1 MTISTE
7 DLRKQTDSM
16 VKDRA
21 DWLVD
26 AVACATQN
34 RIFLRGEDECDDVA
48 CDAIQMNGAKALR
61 HVVDNHPELITAR
74 AKIEAAEKLADALR
88 DFATAKIDALRYSPP
103 YGASPEDEPD
113 PVVESDYVWAL
124 QSDAKAALAAWES
137 LK

>member
-74 AKIEAAEKLADALR
+74 AKIEAAEKLAEAMAAL
-88 DFATAKIDALRYSPP
+88 D
-103 YGASPEDEPD
+103 
-113 PVVESDYVWAL
+113 
-124 QSDAKAALAAWES
+124 KAASEVARLGAVTGPQWTRLTVASLKARSALATWES

>member
-34 RIFLRGEDECDDVA
+34 RMFLRGEDECDDVA

-61 HVVDNHPELITAR
+61 HVMDNHPELITAR
-74 AKIEAAEKLADALR
+74 AKIEAAEKLADEARAVAEVYYDQDLLKALS
-88 DFATAKIDALRYSPP
+88 T
-103 YGASPEDEPD
+103 
-113 PVVESDYVWAL
+113 
-124 QSDAKAALAAWES
+124 WES